1 MTALLS
7 LPSPKFACCAP
18 TLQDQGKLAEAEPHY
33 QRTLTILEK
42 SLGPE
47 HPNVASTLNNLAQLL
62 QVRLLSNVTAL
73 LSLPTL
79 KSACFTGPGQAG

>member
-1 MTALLS
+1 MLV
-7 LPSPKFACCAP
+7 
-18 TLQDQGKLAEAEPHY
+18 LQAMGKLAEAEEP
-33 QRTLTILEK
+33 QRRALAISEK
-42 SLGPE
+42 ALGPD
-47 HPNVASTLNNLAQLL
+47 HPTVATRLNNLALLL